1 MDLIENI
8 EMIILQGW
16 WKGELKGKI
25 GLFPDNF
32 VELLVVK
39 NGEQE
44 QKQELSQVSKVNKGA
59 LPVPTTKSSHS
70 NKRSEKAHVRKSV
83 DLKNVRTGAVL
94 LKFPAIFLQTNLNLN
109 CQAICT
115 YFHLILKCYL
125 FVC

>member
-1 MDLIENI
+1 
-8 EMIILQGW
+8 MIILQGW

-59 LPVPTTKSSHS
+59 LPVPTTKGSHS

-94 LKFPAIFLQTNLNLN
+94 LKFLAIFLQTNLNLN

-115 YFHLILKCYL
+115 YFRLILTCYL